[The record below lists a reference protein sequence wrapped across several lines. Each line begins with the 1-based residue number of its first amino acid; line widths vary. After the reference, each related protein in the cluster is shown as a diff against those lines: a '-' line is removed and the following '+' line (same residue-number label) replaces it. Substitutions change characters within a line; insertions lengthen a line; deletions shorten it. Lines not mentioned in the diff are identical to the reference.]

1 MSNVQ
6 FFSSLALTTVLVG
19 TLLAMLRGTIS
30 RGDDVRRRLDSISMW
45 MDTIGTRLV
54 DGFGAMQERFA
65 DVDRRFTAMDAR
77 LNDID
82 ARFDRV
88 DARFDRVDAR
98 FDRVEG
104 ELRQQRTEWS
114 EQFRGVYTR
123 LDALEVARA

>member
-1 MSNVQ
+1 VSNVQ

-88 DARFDRVDAR
+88 DARFDRV
-98 FDRVEG
+98 EG
-104 ELRQQRTEWS
+104 ELRQQRTEWT
-114 EQFRGVYTR
+114 EQFRRVYTR
-123 LDALEVARA
+123 LEALEVARA

>member
-88 DARFDRVDAR
+88 DARFDRV
-98 FDRVEG
+98 EG
-104 ELRQQRTEWS
+104 ELRQQRTEWT

>member
-65 DVDRRFTAMDAR
+65 DVDRRFTAMDSR
-77 LNDID
+77 LNDI
-82 ARFDRV
+82 

-104 ELRQQRTEWS
+104 ELRQQRTEWT

>member
-1 MSNVQ
+1 VSNVQ

-88 DARFDRVDAR
+88 DARFDRV
-98 FDRVEG
+98 EG
-104 ELRQQRTEWS
+104 ELRQQRTEWT